1 MNVVM
6 LSRTLPGHGPGGLG
20 ASAWDL
26 AQALAEAGARVR
38 VMAPRG
44 AAASNNA
51 NLDVQLLPAPPGR
64 YSRAWWRESVRG
76 FDAEAQGADVV
87 LGVSA
92 AANALAAR
100 RRGGRPAFVFQ
111 AHGTSAGELASRLR
125 SPRPR
130 ALAGAVRQLYWG
142 LARDRAYR
150 DYDAVVAVGEAVRRQ
165 LSAWPTS
172 QLVGRT
178 PVHLVANG
186 VDARA
191 FRFDPQARGRLRAS
205 LGLADDTPLV
215 LFAGR
220 LQADKGP
227 LRAFHAVRRARQARP
242 ELAFAVAGD
251 GPERPAL
258 QAAIAHHARGPA
270 IVWLGGLDRLELAA
284 WLSAADAL
292 LFPTRRA
299 EGLPLVVLEA
309 LAAGLPVIT
318 TPQGAA
324 DAELPCLRLPAQD
337 LAGLAA
343 AVARVDPRQPR
354 DSRLPQSFTL
364 AASAAAYLQLFE
376 GLLARPARAV

>member
-64 YSRAWWRESVRG
+64 YARAWWRESVRG
-76 FDAEAQGADVV
+76 FNAEAQGADVV

-220 LQADKGP
+220 LQADKGRCGRSTP
-227 LRAFHAVRRARQARP
+227 CDGRGRRGRSWRSPSQATVPSARLCRPRSPIMRGALRP
-242 ELAFAVAGD
+242 SGS
-251 GPERPAL
+251 
-258 QAAIAHHARGPA
+258 
-270 IVWLGGLDRLELAA
+270 AA
-284 WLSAADAL
+284 WTGWS
-292 LFPTRRA
+292 
-299 EGLPLVVLEA
+299 
-309 LAAGLPVIT
+309 
-318 TPQGAA
+318 
-324 DAELPCLRLPAQD
+324 LRP
-337 LAGLAA
+337 G
-343 AVARVDPRQPR
+343 
-354 DSRLPQSFTL
+354 
-364 AASAAAYLQLFE
+364 
-376 GLLARPARAV
+376 